1 MNTQNELVSKLWAI
15 GFSTI
20 LELETAEGI
29 LASGKNE
36 LFGCVFGRDCLIT
49 SLKLLKVFKTQHDN
63 YFLSVVKKV
72 LLNLGK
78 LQGQVVNIESG
89 EQPGKCI
96 HEYRVDNHDHL
107 TKNSAHPGYVNEDG
121 TMRNYDTVN
130 ATSLFLI
137 AVYEYYKIT
146 KDEEFLK
153 IMLPKVKLSLSWVL
167 EYSDS
172 NGDGFVDYEFS
183 TQRKFGGLKTQSW
196 MDSFDS
202 IFHEDGTEVAYPI
215 APVEVQSYTF
225 LALKS
230 WAEFFKISEKDFS
243 TILQNKAINLKENF
257 NRKFVFE
264 TEKGLEIA
272 FAIDGNGKALVAPRS
287 SIGHCLWGV
296 WEVEEN
302 SKQSI
307 KESILEE
314 KYIPL
319 LAERLLKDDLFEASA
334 GIRTLSNQSKFF
346 KPNSYHNGS
355 IWPHDTAMIIEGL
368 ENFGFQE
375 KADQVRKALLSSYEF
390 FQTPIELFVY
400 EDGKYSDY
408 HGEGGQTACK
418 KQAWSAAALLSIL

>member
-1 MNTQNELVSKLWAI
+1 MEKQKESTSNLWAI

-29 LASGKNE
+29 MASGKNE

-49 SLKLLKVFKTQHDN
+49 SLKLLKVFKTQNDN
-63 YFLSVVKKV
+63 YFLTVVKKV

-96 HEYRVDNHDHL
+96 HEYRVDNHEHL
-107 TKNSAHPGYVNEDG
+107 TKNNLQPWYIYEDG
-121 TMRNYDTVN
+121 AMRNYDTVD

-153 IMLPKVKLSLSWVL
+153 IMLPNVKAALDWILK
-167 EYSDS
+167 YSDS
-172 NGDGFVDYEFS
+172 NDDGFVDYEFS

-202 IFHEDGTEVAYPI
+202 IFHEDGAEVAYPI

-225 LALKS
+225 VALKS
-230 WAEFFKISEKDFS
+230 WSEFFKKTDETLSVILNTKAKD
-243 TILQNKAINLKENF
+243 LKEKF
-257 NRKFVFE
+257 NQKFVFE
-264 TEKGLEIA
+264 TDTGLVIA
-272 FAIDGNGKALVAPRS
+272 FAIDGNGKALLAPRS

-296 WEVEEN
+296 LDAEKN
-302 SKQSI
+302 IQ
-307 KESILEE
+307 ESILEE

-368 ENFGFQE
+368 ENFGFHE
-375 KADQVRKALLSSYEF
+375 KAGQVRKALLSSYEF

-400 EDGKYSDY
+400 ENGKYSDY
-408 HGEGGQTACK
+408 CGENGQVACK